1 MKRKSPQPKILYPTR
16 LLFRCDGEIKS
27 FTDEQKLRVQH
38 VQTTFTTNVKGISP
52 GKKRKGHNQKH
63 EDHETKMLISRGK
76 YKGWKSST
84 HKASRRFKHESSK
97 AIYIHNKELIQKIT
111 RYIYIHIM
119 ISKKVTLR
127 EGVQRQS
134 FKTAFTIKR
143 PANYNN
149 PGGVCVCV
157 CIAR

>member
-1 MKRKSPQPKILYPTR
+1 
-16 LLFRCDGEIKS
+16 
-27 FTDEQKLRVQH
+27 
-38 VQTTFTTNVKGISP
+38 
-52 GKKRKGHNQKH
+52 
-63 EDHETKMLISRGK
+63 
-76 YKGWKSST
+76 
-84 HKASRRFKHESSK
+84 
-97 AIYIHNKELIQKIT
+97 
-111 RYIYIHIM
+111 M

-149 PGGVCVCV
+149 HGGVCV